1 MTLVH
6 IGSVVVDLVAAV
18 PALPPRGGDVVASS
32 LLLTPGGGFN
42 VMVAAARQ
50 GVPVAYAGPHGTGPF
65 GDLVRDALRAAGILV
80 TGRQRVIDTGLVV
93 ALVDGDGERT
103 FVTAPGAVV
112 GPTAADL
119 AAVAVRSGDVV
130 SVSGYGL
137 VHGPS
142 RDALVPWVLALPD
155 DVTVVLDPGPLA
167 PADAL
172 EVLLPRVDWFSAN
185 LAEARAL
192 LDGDPDP
199 VDAAA
204 ALTGRSGRGVVVR
217 DGAAGCAVARS
228 GQPAVAVPGFPVDV
242 VVDTT
247 GAGDAHTGVLVAALA
262 AGADPAPAARRANA
276 AAALAVT
283 RRGPATAPTRAE
295 LDAFLAARRPSP
307 VPH

>member
-1 MTLVH
+1 V
-6 IGSVVVDLVAAV
+6 I
-18 PALPPRGGDVVASS
+18 ASS
-32 LLLTPGGGFN
+32 LQPMPGGGFN

-50 GVPVAYAGPHGTGPF
+50 GVPVTYAGPHGTGPF
-65 GDLVRDALRAAGILV
+65 GQIVRDALRAAGVVV

-93 ALVDGDGERT
+93 TLVDGDGERT
-103 FVTAPGAVV
+103 FVTAPAAVV

-137 VHGPS
+137 LHRPS
-142 RDALVPWVLALPD
+142 RDALVPWVLALPH
-155 DVTVVLDPGPLA
+155 DVAVVLDPGPLA

-172 EVLLPRVDWFSAN
+172 EVLLPHVDWFCAN

-192 LDGDPDP
+192 LDGEP
-199 VDAAA
+199 VDATAAAA
-204 ALTGRSGRGVVVR
+204 ALAKRSGGGVVVR
-217 DGAAGCAVARS
+217 DGAAGCAVAPV
-228 GQPAVAVPGFPVDV
+228 GGDAVAVPGFAVE

-262 AGADPAPAARRANA
+262 AGADAIAAARRANA
-276 AAALAVT
+276 AGALAVT

-295 LDAFLAARRPSP
+295 LDAFLAARASDVR
-307 VPH
+307 

>member
-6 IGSVVVDLVAAV
+6 VGSVVVDLVAAV

-32 LLLTPGGGFN
+32 LLPTPGGGFN

-65 GDLVRDALRAAGILV
+65 GDLVRDALRSAGIAV

-93 ALVDGDGERT
+93 TLVDGDGERT

-112 GPTAADL
+112 GPTPADL

-137 VHGPS
+137 LHAPS
-142 RDALVPWVLALPD
+142 RDALVPWVLALRD

-167 PADAL
+167 PADVL
-172 EVLLPRVDWFSAN
+172 DLLLPRVDWFSAS
-185 LAEARAL
+185 LPEARAL
-192 LDGDPDP
+192 LGDEYGS

-204 ALTGRSGRGVVVR
+204 ALAGRSGGGAVVR
-217 DGAAGCAVARS
+217 AGAAGCAVAAP
-228 GQPAVAVPGFPVDV
+228 GVPAVAVPGFATD

-247 GAGDAHTGVLVAALA
+247 GAGDAHTGVLVASLT
-262 AGADPAPAARRANA
+262 AGVELVEAARRANA
-276 AAALAVT
+276 AGALAVT

-295 LDAFLAARRPSP
+295 LDAFLATR
-307 VPH
+307 